1 MAALPGDDAGGGARV
16 AAGRADRERYVAGG
30 GGPWPDAEL
39 VLTLRLASWHSARL
53 LHASSV
59 AMAVLTP
66 AAVVLSPS
74 ALNLPV
80 DFALSLVMPAHS
92 ALAVKCIIEDYVPR
106 PVQGISKAIWYA
118 ACGLT
123 SLGLLKLTVS
133 GPGVTESVKEL
144 WREK

>member
-1 MAALPGDDAGGGARV
+1 
-16 AAGRADRERYVAGG
+16 
-30 GGPWPDAEL
+30 
-39 VLTLRLASWHSARL
+39 
-53 LHASSV
+53 
-59 AMAVLTP
+59 MAVLTP